1 MHAAATAAT
10 NLVAAVPW
18 MSMSSDRAENEDVL
32 VSETVNPNGLSAGD
46 RILAYSTASNFNG
59 WAHASGTEWSAI
71 EAGTTDGVAVVETE
85 ETQFARG
92 GAFWLVR
99 TDPGP
104 YVYLLGRYTGN
115 GYTAALAGGTPEA
128 PGYTLVAN
136 PTTSGVALNDLVFV
150 DDSAAPAVPADG
162 DRIVL
167 QDAAGFQKFYV
178 RNAANTEWGRYVS
191 GMSDG
196 RVTQSWES
204 GAAVSVPSGTG
215 FWYVRTDPGPLA
227 IRFGGAQ

>member
-1 MHAAATAAT
+1 MASTK
-10 NLVAAVPW
+10 P
-18 MSMSSDRAENEDVL
+18 ENEPVE
-32 VSETVNPNGLSAGD
+32 VAETVNPNGLSVGD
-46 RILAYSTASNFNG
+46 RILAYNTASNFQG
-59 WAHASGTEWSAI
+59 WAHLSRLGTDWGAL
-71 EAGTTDGVAVVETE
+71 EAGEADGVAVVATN
-85 ETQFARG
+85 TTRFARG

-99 TDPGP
+99 TNPGDCF
-104 YVYLLGRYTGN
+104 YLLGRYTGDE
-115 GYTAALAGGTPEA
+115 YTTELAGGTAAA
-128 PGYTLVAN
+128 PAYTLVAN
-136 PTTSGVALNDLVFV
+136 PTMAGVNLNALVFV
-150 DDSAAPAVPADG
+150 DGSGDPATPEAG
-162 DRIVL
+162 DRIVV

-191 GMSDG
+191 GLSDG